1 MFSLDDF
8 GKLQFLEGRWQG
20 QSSDGKAFY
29 EQYDRPD
36 QRTFRSRRF
45 SDAGFTEHSDGS
57 TISFLDGEVL
67 SSWGEFTWR
76 ASEIDAVHATFAPVQ
91 APTQF
96 TWRRIDDSTLEAHQR
111 WSTDGN
117 EQQLTIRMTKVI
129 SIG

>member
-76 ASEIDAVHATFAPVQ
+76 ASEIGAAHATFAPVQ
-91 APTQF
+91 APTQS
-96 TWRRIDDSTLEAHQR
+96 TWRRIDDNTLEAHQR

-129 SIG
+129 PIG